1 MKVKADGE
9 QEVKIDWKRKDDNYR
24 KVTRVRGGKGLRG
37 HSREE
42 EKIEGEE
49 EEKVKFQW
57 IKKRTWK
64 GIGRQNVR
72 EGGERG

>member
-9 QEVKIDWKRKDDNYR
+9 QEEKVDWERKDNYR
-24 KVTRVRGGKGLRG
+24 KVPGVRGGRGLRG

-49 EEKVKFQW
+49 KEKAKFQW

-64 GIGRQNVR
+64 GIWRQNVR